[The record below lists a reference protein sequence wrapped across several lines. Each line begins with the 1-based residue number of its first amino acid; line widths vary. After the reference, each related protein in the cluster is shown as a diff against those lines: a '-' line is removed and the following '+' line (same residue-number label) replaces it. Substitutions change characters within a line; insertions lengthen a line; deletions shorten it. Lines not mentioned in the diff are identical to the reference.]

1 MRALSNGTSG
11 LFLQLHHG
19 ALLLGCDDLEA
30 VVRHV
35 ANLGFADGLDNG
47 LFCGGSAT
55 STVVVCASR
64 AESPLWM
71 APWPGVGSVT
81 GASIEASLD
90 AVQMLGEGCVRRNE
104 CGRISRQVEMSSEE
118 IVAEGQSHG
127 SVSVASMAQGVLE
140 AIRAIPIDGVN
151 AALDEWDSIG
161 REQFLHKYGANPA
174 RKFFIRRQGRRYD
187 AIAVLFAALQAQ
199 PGFSAISLRDFPADA
214 RHVRDPLV
222 EKGLEILSGAELLQI
237 RTSIQAVLDLQ
248 SKYSPG
254 PSSAM
259 SERGRNLVTIENELS
274 QYIQTSS
281 VVNDHQS
288 SNGVGNHARVPWV
301 RVNDSVRSPN
311 AKTGWYIVLLFAADG
326 SAAYL
331 SLNQGTSKL
340 PRPEIRERVEKARTQ
355 KLAIELDHVERDRRF
370 SSSIDLVAGGLA
382 EGYELG
388 NVTSVK
394 YTKNQVP
401 DDMQVIDDLD
411 RLLPMLGTL
420 YEKSASSPI
429 RTNTQG
435 VNSSMSENMKAL
447 VGETGWQPELLT
459 TIVESLMDD
468 SPQVILTGPPGTGK
482 TWIAR
487 KLARYVLAER
497 AEKNYLEVPDS
508 AASLVQFHPSYGYEE
523 FVEGLHPTP
532 RDGAVV
538 FEPRLGVLGKLA
550 REATPNDPKVL
561 IIDEI
566 NRANLPRV
574 FGELMFLLE
583 YRDQVIKLQ
592 YGGDFLLPKD
602 LYMIGTM
609 NTADRSIRS
618 IDLALRRRFDF
629 IEIPA
634 DPSLLEGFYRTRE
647 NELGDKLWTGL
658 AALNSQLE
666 ADLGNR
672 HLSVGHTYFMKGSG
686 MDRRKLERIWSL
698 QVRPLIEDYFF
709 DNPEQ
714 ADEYQ
719 LSRFWP

>member
-1 MRALSNGTSG
+1 MPPG
-11 LFLQLHHG
+11 L
-19 ALLLGCDDLEA
+19 
-30 VVRHV
+30 
-35 ANLGFADGLDNG
+35 
-47 LFCGGSAT
+47 
-55 STVVVCASR
+55 
-64 AESPLWM
+64 
-71 APWPGVGSVT
+71 
-81 GASIEASLD
+81 
-90 AVQMLGEGCVRRNE
+90 
-104 CGRISRQVEMSSEE
+104 
-118 IVAEGQSHG
+118 
-127 SVSVASMAQGVLE
+127 LE
-140 AIRAIPIDGVN
+140 AIRAIPIDDVN
-151 AALDEWDSIG
+151 AAMDEWDSIG
-161 REQFLHKYGANPA
+161 RETFLQKYEANPA

-187 AIAVLFAALQAQ
+187 AIAVLFAALRAQ
-199 PGFSAISLRDFPADA
+199 PGFTAISLRDVPADA

-222 EKGLEILSGAELLQI
+222 EKGLEILSGTELLQI
-237 RTSIQAVLDLQ
+237 QTAIQAVLDRQ

-254 PSSAM
+254 PSPAM
-259 SERGRNLVTIENELS
+259 SERGRHLVTIESELS
-274 QYIQTSS
+274 QYILTSS

-288 SNGVGNHARVPWV
+288 SNGAGNHARVPWV
-301 RVNDSVRSPN
+301 RVNDSVKSPN
-311 AKTGWYIVLLFAADG
+311 AKTGWYIVLLFASDG

-340 PRPEIRERVEKARTQ
+340 SKPEIRERVETARTQ

-370 SSSIDLVAGGLA
+370 NTSIDLVADGLA
-382 EGYELG
+382 AGYELG

-394 YTKNQVP
+394 YARNQVP
-401 DDMQVIDDLD
+401 NDTQIIDDLD
-411 RLLPMLGTL
+411 RLLPLLGTL
-420 YEKSASSPI
+420 YEKSTPSPI
-429 RTNTQG
+429 RTITQG
-435 VNSSMSENMKAL
+435 VRSNMSENMKAL
-447 VGETGWQPELLT
+447 VDETGWQPELLS
-459 TIVESLMDD
+459 TIVESLMDE

-497 AEKNYLEVPDS
+497 AKKSYLEVPDS

-523 FVEGLHPTP
+523 FVEGLHPEP
-532 RDGAVV
+532 DEGGVRFV
-538 FEPRLGVLGKLA
+538 PRLGVLSNLA
-550 REATPNDPKVL
+550 REATPTDPKVL

-583 YRDQVIKLQ
+583 YRDQAIKLQ
-592 YGGDFLLPKD
+592 YGGDFSLPRD

-634 DPSLLEGFYRTRE
+634 DPSLLEGFYRTR
-647 NELGDKLWTGL
+647 NNDLGDKLWTGL

-709 DNPEQ
+709 DNPVQ

>member
-1 MRALSNGTSG
+1 VALGI
-11 LFLQLHHG
+11 
-19 ALLLGCDDLEA
+19 
-30 VVRHV
+30 
-35 ANLGFADGLDNG
+35 LD
-47 LFCGGSAT
+47 
-55 STVVVCASR
+55 
-64 AESPLWM
+64 
-71 APWPGVGSVT
+71 
-81 GASIEASLD
+81 
-90 AVQMLGEGCVRRNE
+90 
-104 CGRISRQVEMSSEE
+104 
-118 IVAEGQSHG
+118 
-127 SVSVASMAQGVLE
+127 
-140 AIRAIPIDGVN
+140 AIRAIPAEDLD
-151 AALDEWDSIG
+151 AAIAEWNLIG
-161 REQFLHKYGANPA
+161 RERFLEKYEANPA
-174 RKFFIRRQGRRYD
+174 RKCFIRRQGRRYD
-187 AIAVLFAALQAQ
+187 AIAVLFAALRAQ
-199 PGFSAISLRDFPADA
+199 PGFATISLHDFPADA

-222 EKGLEILSGAELLQI
+222 EKGLEVLGGAELLQI
-237 RTSIQAVLDLQ
+237 QTSIQAVLDLQ
-248 SKYSPG
+248 SEYSPG
-254 PSSAM
+254 PASAM

-274 QYIQTSS
+274 QYILTSS

-288 SNGVGNHARVPWV
+288 SNGAGNHARVPWV
-301 RVNDSVRSPN
+301 RVNDSVKSPN
-311 AKTGWYIVLLFAADG
+311 AKTGWYIVMLFASDG

-340 PRPEIRERVEKARTQ
+340 SKPEIRERVETARTQ

-370 SSSIDLVAGGLA
+370 STSIDLVADGLA

-394 YTKNQVP
+394 YARNQVP
-401 DDMQVIDDLD
+401 NDTQVIDDLD
-411 RLLPMLGTL
+411 RLLPLLGTL
-420 YEKSASSPI
+420 YEKSTPSPI
-429 RTNTQG
+429 RTITQG
-435 VNSSMSENMKAL
+435 VSSNMSENMKAL
-447 VGETGWQPELLT
+447 VDETGWQPELLS
-459 TIVESLMDD
+459 TIVESLMDE

-497 AEKNYLEVPDS
+497 AKKSYLEVPDS

-523 FVEGLHPTP
+523 FVEGLHPEP
-532 RDGAVV
+532 DEGGVRFV
-538 FEPRLGVLGKLA
+538 PRLGVLGNLA
-550 REATPNDPKVL
+550 RESTPTDPKVL

-583 YRDQVIKLQ
+583 YRDQAIKLQ

-634 DPSLLEGFYRTRE
+634 DPSLLEGFYRTR
-647 NELGDKLWTGL
+647 NNDLGEKLWTGL

-672 HLSVGHTYFMKGSG
+672 HLSVGHTYFKKGSG

-709 DNPEQ
+709 DNPVQ

>member
-1 MRALSNGTSG
+1 MP
-11 LFLQLHHG
+11 QG
-19 ALLLGCDDLEA
+19 A
-30 VVRHV
+30 
-35 ANLGFADGLDNG
+35 
-47 LFCGGSAT
+47 
-55 STVVVCASR
+55 
-64 AESPLWM
+64 
-71 APWPGVGSVT
+71 
-81 GASIEASLD
+81 
-90 AVQMLGEGCVRRNE
+90 
-104 CGRISRQVEMSSEE
+104 
-118 IVAEGQSHG
+118 
-127 SVSVASMAQGVLE
+127 LE
-140 AIRAIPIDGVN
+140 AIRAIPVEGIN

-161 REQFLHKYGANPA
+161 REQFLNKYEANPA

-187 AIAVLFAALQAQ
+187 AIAVLFAALQTQ
-199 PGFSAISLRDFPADA
+199 PGVAALSLRDFPADA

-222 EKGLEILSGAELLQI
+222 EKGLEVLSGAELLQI
-237 RTSIQAVLDLQ
+237 QSSIQAVLDLQ

-259 SERGRNLVTIENELS
+259 SQRGRNLVTIESELS

-288 SNGVGNHARVPWV
+288 SNGAGNHARVPWV

-311 AKTGWYIVLLFAADG
+311 AKTGWYIVLLFASDG

-340 PRPEIRERVEKARTQ
+340 PKPEIRERVDQARTQ
-355 KLAIELDHVERDRRF
+355 KLAIELDHVERDGRF
-370 SSSIDLVAGGLA
+370 NSSIDLVADGLA

-401 DDMQVIDDLD
+401 NDTQVIEDLD
-411 RLLPMLGTL
+411 RLLPLLGTL
-420 YEKSASSPI
+420 YEKSTPSPI
-429 RTNTQG
+429 RTISTG
-435 VNSSMSENMKAL
+435 GSSKMSENMKAL
-447 VGETGWQPELLT
+447 VDETGWQPELLS
-459 TIVESLMDD
+459 TIVESLMDE

-487 KLARYVLAER
+487 KLARYVLADR
-497 AEKNYLEVPDS
+497 AKKSYLEVPDS

-550 REATPNDPKVL
+550 REATPADPKVL

-583 YRDQVIKLQ
+583 YRDQAIKLQ
-592 YGGDFLLPKD
+592 YGGDFFLPKD

-634 DPSLLEGFYRTRE
+634 DWSLLERFYQTRE

-709 DNPEQ
+709 DNPVQ
-714 ADEYQ
+714 ADEYL

>member
-1 MRALSNGTSG
+1 
-11 LFLQLHHG
+11 
-19 ALLLGCDDLEA
+19 
-30 VVRHV
+30 
-35 ANLGFADGLDNG
+35 
-47 LFCGGSAT
+47 
-55 STVVVCASR
+55 
-64 AESPLWM
+64 
-71 APWPGVGSVT
+71 
-81 GASIEASLD
+81 
-90 AVQMLGEGCVRRNE
+90 
-104 CGRISRQVEMSSEE
+104 
-118 IVAEGQSHG
+118 
-127 SVSVASMAQGVLE
+127 MAQGVLE
-140 AIRAIPIDGVN
+140 AIRTLPIEGVN
-151 AALDEWDSIG
+151 AALDEWDQIG
-161 REQFLHKYGANPA
+161 RERFLERHQANAA

-187 AIAVLFAALQAQ
+187 AIAVLVAALRSV
-199 PGFSAISLRDFPADA
+199 PGFTSLKAIDVPGDA

-222 EKGLEILSGAELLQI
+222 EKGIEVLSGADLSQLKDAIQQVLALQAGY
-237 RTSIQAVLDLQ
+237 T
-248 SKYSPG
+248 PG
-254 PSSAM
+254 PSRAM
-259 SERGRNLVTIENELS
+259 TERGQQLVLIENELS
-274 QYIQTSS
+274 QWIQSSS

-288 SNGVGNHARVPWV
+288 SNGAGNHARVPWV
-301 RVNDSVRSPN
+301 RVNDAQLSPN

-340 PRPEIRERVEKARTQ
+340 KKPEIERRVSTARAQ
-355 KLAIELDHVERDRRF
+355 KLAIELDHVERDGRF
-370 SSSIDLVAGGLA
+370 GSSIDLKTGGLA
-382 EGYELG
+382 EGYALG
-388 NVTSVK
+388 NVTSARYLK
-394 YTKNQVP
+394 DQVP
-401 DDMQVIDDLD
+401 DDLQVLEDMDQ
-411 RLLPMLGTL
+411 LLPMLSIL
-420 YEKSASSPI
+420 YNKPI
-429 RTNTQG
+429 KPTTRKQIRGDFKT
-435 VNSSMSENMKAL
+435 MSENMKAL
-447 VGETGWQPELLT
+447 VEETGWQPELLS
-459 TIVESLMDD
+459 TIVESLMDE

-497 AEKNYLEVPDS
+497 LGKSYLDVPDS

-523 FVEGLHPTP
+523 FVEGLHPVP

-550 REATPNDPKVL
+550 REATQLDPKVL

-583 YRDQVIKLQ
+583 YRDQSMKLQ
-592 YGGDFLLPKD
+592 YGGDFVLPMD

-634 DPSLLEGFYRTRE
+634 DPSLLVGFYRDRK
-647 NELGDKLWTGL
+647 NELGEKLWQGL

-709 DNPEQ
+709 DDPIR

-719 LSRFWP
+719 LGKFWP

>member
-1 MRALSNGTSG
+1 
-11 LFLQLHHG
+11 
-19 ALLLGCDDLEA
+19 
-30 VVRHV
+30 
-35 ANLGFADGLDNG
+35 
-47 LFCGGSAT
+47 
-55 STVVVCASR
+55 
-64 AESPLWM
+64 
-71 APWPGVGSVT
+71 
-81 GASIEASLD
+81 
-90 AVQMLGEGCVRRNE
+90 
-104 CGRISRQVEMSSEE
+104 
-118 IVAEGQSHG
+118 
-127 SVSVASMAQGVLE
+127 MAQGVLE

-161 REQFLHKYGANPA
+161 REQFLQKYGANPA

-187 AIAVLFAALQAQ
+187 AIAVLFAALRAQ
-199 PGFSAISLRDFPADA
+199 SGFTAISLRDLPADA

-237 RTSIQAVLDLQ
+237 RTAIQAVLDVQ

-259 SERGRNLVTIENELS
+259 SERGRNLVIIEKELS
-274 QYIQTSS
+274 QYIETSS

-340 PRPEIRERVEKARTQ
+340 PKPEIRERVEKARTQ

-388 NVTSVK
+388 NITSVK

-420 YEKSASSPI
+420 YDKSSPSAI
-429 RTNTQG
+429 RTTTQG
-435 VNSSMSENMKAL
+435 ATTNMSENMKAL
-447 VGETGWQPELLT
+447 VGETGWKSELLS
-459 TIVESLMDD
+459 TIVESLMDE

-487 KLARYVLAER
+487 KIARYVLAER
-497 AEKNYLEVPDS
+497 AKISYLEVPDS

-532 RDGAVV
+532 RDGVVV
-538 FEPRLGVLGKLA
+538 FEQRLGVLGKLA
-550 REATPNDPKVL
+550 TEATPADPKVL

-583 YRDQVIKLQ
+583 YRDQAIKLQ
-592 YGGDFLLPKD
+592 YGGDFLLPRD
-602 LYMIGTM
+602 LYLIGTM

-634 DPSLLEGFYRTRE
+634 DPSLLEGFYRTRK
-647 NELGDKLWTGL
+647 NELGNNLWIGL

-672 HLSVGHTYFMKGSG
+672 HLSVGHTYLMKTGG
-686 MDRRKLERIWSL
+686 IDRRTLERIWSL
-698 QVRPLIEDYFF
+698 QMRPLIEDYFF
-709 DNPEQ
+709 DNPVQ

-719 LSRFWP
+719 LGRFWP